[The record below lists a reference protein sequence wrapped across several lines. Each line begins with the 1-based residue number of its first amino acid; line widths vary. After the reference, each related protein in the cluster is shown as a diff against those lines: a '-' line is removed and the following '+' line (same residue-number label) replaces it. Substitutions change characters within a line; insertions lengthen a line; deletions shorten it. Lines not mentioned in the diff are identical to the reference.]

1 MQYIGADLFSAFAIL
16 AFKAEFYF
24 VPRIG
29 RFLSI
34 LIRST
39 PFGIFKFIQKIWEP
53 VLKSRYAGPQMA
65 TLEQALIV
73 FRISQSLQLFFSHIE
88 LFIILVIRN

>member
-29 RFLSI
+29 AFPVDLDKIHALRYFLN
-34 LIRST
+34 LYRRYGN
-39 PFGIFKFIQKIWEP
+39 PF
-53 VLKSRYAGPQMA
+53 
-65 TLEQALIV
+65 
-73 FRISQSLQLFFSHIE
+73 
-88 LFIILVIRN
+88 